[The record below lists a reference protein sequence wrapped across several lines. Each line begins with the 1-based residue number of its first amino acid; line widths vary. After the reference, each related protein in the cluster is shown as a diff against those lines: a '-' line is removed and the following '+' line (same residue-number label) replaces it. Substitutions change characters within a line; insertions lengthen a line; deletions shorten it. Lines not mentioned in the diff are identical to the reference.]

1 MHPGSREDAAE
12 GVLPGDCGKDR
23 ALNSGHRAVAGCVP
37 GAARSGVE
45 GEIGRFRGRH
55 MTPVPRAASLAELNQ
70 MLADADEVDEH
81 RRIAARIETDGQAA
95 AREVPLL
102 NPLPGNA
109 FQAAAALSCR
119 VDAKAMICVRQ
130 SYYSVP
136 ARLAGRRGARSRWA
150 LTGSTSGM
158 TGVLVARHTRSLHKG
173 SENLVLDH
181 LPGGPRAHRPGAL
194 AGATALVS
202 ARADRRVHRWAPTVL
217 GHRTPQGRDRNGTKA
232 LIGVLLLHRTLP
244 TEAVLAGIDAAVGGG
259 APSRSGPESSE
270 RVWGTLAQVSLHPRQ
285 FRVTGHAPRAA
296 RPSRSVDEHPRGEA
310 SFADR
315 AWSSRGRPAA
325 GSGVWCSPR
334 DTSDSRGQIKPSSWG
349 HIKLTEPEGVVN
361 FRQHRV
367 SR

>member
-119 VDAKAMICVRQ
+119 VDAKGDDLCPAV
-130 SYYSVP
+130 VLFGAGP
-136 ARLAGRRGARSRWA
+136 ARRP
-150 LTGSTSGM
+150 
-158 TGVLVARHTRSLHKG
+158 
-173 SENLVLDH
+173 
-181 LPGGPRAHRPGAL
+181 PGC
-194 AGATALVS
+194 
-202 ARADRRVHRWAPTVL
+202 
-217 GHRTPQGRDRNGTKA
+217 QGR
-232 LIGVLLLHRTLP
+232 
-244 TEAVLAGIDAAVGGG
+244 VG
-259 APSRSGPESSE
+259 R
-270 RVWGTLAQVSLHPRQ
+270 
-285 FRVTGHAPRAA
+285 
-296 RPSRSVDEHPRGEA
+296 
-310 SFADR
+310 
-315 AWSSRGRPAA
+315 
-325 GSGVWCSPR
+325 
-334 DTSDSRGQIKPSSWG
+334 
-349 HIKLTEPEGVVN
+349 
-361 FRQHRV
+361 
-367 SR
+367 

>member
-1 MHPGSREDAAE
+1 MHPGSCEDAAE

-95 AREVPLL
+95 AREVPLP

-232 LIGVLLLHRTLP
+232 LIGVLLLHRTCPPRRCSPGSTQRWGVVLP
-244 TEAVLAGIDAAVGGG
+244 QVRDRSHPSGCGG
-259 APSRSGPESSE
+259 PWRKF
-270 RVWGTLAQVSLHPRQ
+270 RYTLANFVSPDMPPGQ
-285 FRVTGHAPRAA
+285 PARADLWTNT
-296 RPSRSVDEHPRGEA
+296 PPG
-310 SFADR
+310 
-315 AWSSRGRPAA
+315 
-325 GSGVWCSPR
+325 
-334 DTSDSRGQIKPSSWG
+334 
-349 HIKLTEPEGVVN
+349 
-361 FRQHRV
+361 
-367 SR
+367 

>member
-1 MHPGSREDAAE
+1 M
-12 GVLPGDCGKDR
+12 
-23 ALNSGHRAVAGCVP
+23 
-37 GAARSGVE
+37 
-45 GEIGRFRGRH
+45 
-55 MTPVPRAASLAELNQ
+55 
-70 MLADADEVDEH
+70 
-81 RRIAARIETDGQAA
+81 
-95 AREVPLL
+95 
-102 NPLPGNA
+102 
-109 FQAAAALSCR
+109 SCR
-119 VDAKAMICVRQ
+119 VRREGDLC
-130 SYYSVP
+130 P
-136 ARLAGRRGARSRWA
+136 AVVLFGAGPGLAGRRGARSRWA

-181 LPGGPRAHRPGAL
+181 YLEVLVHRPGAL

-259 APSRSGPESSE
+259 APSSSGPESSE

-315 AWSSRGRPAA
+315 ARSSRGRPGVVPRRDLGCGVRGCHGVC
-325 GSGVWCSPR
+325 GSGSPLLGCRGLDQPLPGPRSPTPGPPR